1 LRNTDFK
8 VEYTKCSEPKVGERV
23 CGDNCCVFSSGNRQ
37 IVCLA
42 DGMGSGPEAAKESLK
57 SSRLLEHLISKGV
70 EKEDA
75 IKVINETLIK
85 SDCETIL
92 ALDITIIDLK
102 TGICE
107 FIKAGASPSYI
118 IRNGNLY
125 ELGSRSVPIGILDE
139 VSFEYEK
146 SKLISGDI
154 VLMVSDGMISEG
166 SEWISLL
173 IRGLSKAE
181 LQSPLLLSDSI
192 MTTAKHLQKN
202 LSDDISVIA
211 IKLV

>member
-1 LRNTDFK
+1 
-8 VEYTKCSEPKVGERV
+8 
-23 CGDNCCVFSSGNRQ
+23 
-37 IVCLA
+37 
-42 DGMGSGPEAAKESLK
+42 MGSGPEAAKESLK